1 MTEGS
6 GRKLAAIFVADV
18 AGYSRL
24 IGANEEGTVAALK
37 AHRAELIDDQI
48 KRYRGRI
55 ANTAGD
61 SMLVEFSSAVDALR
75 CALAFQKGMAERNEF
90 IVPERRIEFRIGIN
104 VGDVIM
110 DGDDLLGDGVNVAAR
125 LEGICPPGGIA
136 LSAGVYDYVEG
147 RIDENFT
154 DIGKPDLK
162 NIARQIRTYIWQ
174 IDKQGQAPAT
184 SQSDETERRS
194 AITLSDFE
202 PISRGEDAEVL
213 SAAVTDAVR
222 SALSNQTGL
231 TLVTDPTRADYL
243 ARGSIQALGE
253 RYRATVEVLDLRSG
267 EQFAS
272 ERFDG
277 AIEDLFDAEDELA
290 FRISTAVRF
299 SIYPREFDY
308 TGKTGQDVDATG
320 SILAKAGY
328 QLLNEDPAGW
338 RMALELADE
347 VVGREPDN
355 FMAFAIKAM
364 AHLFDALSGIRPV
377 QPQDG
382 DAALV
387 AARRAVEL
395 NQNSDFAHHTKS
407 MVHLFY
413 EGNLDAAMRES
424 ERALELNP
432 YYPLAMAVQGL
443 IAIFQGD
450 AEAGIQLCTKVVA
463 ANPRLPNNRRFMRSI
478 VYGYF
483 VQRRYSDAMKWAQR
497 SDRLAEDKPA
507 TLLALASV
515 ASYAGEQELAVSTVA
530 RLLAIYP
537 DLTIGGL
544 WRLPFQNET
553 HWFRFVDGL
562 RKAGLPE

>member
-1 MTEGS
+1 
-6 GRKLAAIFVADV
+6 L
-18 AGYSRL
+18 
-24 IGANEEGTVAALK
+24 
-37 AHRAELIDDQI
+37 
-48 KRYRGRI
+48 
-55 ANTAGD
+55 
-61 SMLVEFSSAVDALR
+61 
-75 CALAFQKGMAERNEF
+75 
-90 IVPERRIEFRIGIN
+90 
-104 VGDVIM
+104 
-110 DGDDLLGDGVNVAAR
+110 
-125 LEGICPPGGIA
+125 
-136 LSAGVYDYVEG
+136 
-147 RIDENFT
+147 
-154 DIGKPDLK
+154 
-162 NIARQIRTYIWQ
+162 
-174 IDKQGQAPAT
+174 
-184 SQSDETERRS
+184 QSDETARRS

-202 PISRGEDAEVL
+202 PIGRGEDAEVL

-231 TLVTDPTRADYL
+231 TLVTDPARADYL
-243 ARGSIQALGE
+243 TRGSIQALGE

-299 SIYPREFDY
+299 AIYPRELDY
-308 TGKTGQDVDATG
+308 AGKVGQDVNVTG
-320 SILAKAGY
+320 STLAKAGY
-328 QLLNEDPAGW
+328 QLLNEDPAEW
-338 RMALELADE
+338 RMALELTDE
-347 VVGREPDN
+347 VIGREPDN

-364 AHLFDALSGIRPV
+364 THLFDALSGIRPV
-377 QPQDG
+377 LPQDG
-382 DAALV
+382 KAALA

-413 EGNLDAAMRES
+413 ESNLEAAMRES

-450 AEAGIQLCTKVVA
+450 AETGIRLCTKVVE

-483 VQRRYSDAMKWAQR
+483 VQTRYAEAMEWAQR
-497 SDRLAEDKPA
+497 SDRLAENKPA
-507 TLLALASV
+507 TLLALATV

-537 DLTIGGL
+537 DLTISGL
-544 WRLPFQNET
+544 WRLPFRNET

-562 RKAGLPE
+562 RNAGLPE